1 MKNQAWALGALLTNF
16 NLSKTFQKKI
26 IVLPSFI
33 NIPVLNS

>member
-1 MKNQAWALGALLTNF
+1 MKNQAWALGALLTNI
-16 NLSKTFQKKI
+16 NPSKTFQKKK